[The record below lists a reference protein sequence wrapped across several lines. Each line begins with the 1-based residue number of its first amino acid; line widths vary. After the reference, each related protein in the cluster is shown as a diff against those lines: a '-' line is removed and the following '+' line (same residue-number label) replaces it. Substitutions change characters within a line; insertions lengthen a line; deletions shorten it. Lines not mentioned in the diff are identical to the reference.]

1 MDVSKYLEL
10 SSRLQ
15 NSAALSDNP
24 SAYGGSCNTYVIEDT
39 IRGAD
44 GISEAVKWALDIS
57 AGQGAPTLV
66 FNNIRPKGSLTSRG
80 IVTSGVCSLILNV
93 FEGAMKWA
101 RRPGKKNT
109 AVVYCLDLNH
119 PDAMEFMS
127 SEFTSQLSVGFLT
140 VLVEPEMEYNPTLI
154 EALIDAYEN
163 KRVFI
168 NKYGYGEQG
177 QRLYPNVCNEIR
189 QPHKGVCTLAAIKLH
204 EMADLNVGEFAD
216 AFAQCAQ
223 NLIDF
228 LPQIKQ
234 LATDNPDLFVYEPQ
248 VGLGF
253 VGMANFIAKL
263 GTTYQEVVEAYDGSS
278 DNDAANRFWKLMRN
292 GIMAG
297 SIMQRE
303 NGVSRMWTAQPT
315 AHTALRLTD
324 SDGYAVAPELSPVIK
339 GVRAKSDGM
348 VRVHRKS
355 TTDET
360 FDKTLTYAPGV
371 QCQEDVDYET
381 YRKFCNQLMDVMIQ
395 CTGSEARVHTFSHL
409 YYGGKFTADDFATFM
424 DSNLLSLYYRIE
436 PTLSQRDKTELI
448 DNAGDISDLFEDN
461 DLFEDSDELC
471 PIDPYE
477 RTKCEACSM

>member
-1 MDVSKYLEL
+1 MEVSKYLEL

-39 IRGAD
+39 IRGD
-44 GISEAVKWALDIS
+44 SGISEAVKWALDIS

-66 FNNIRPKGSLTSRG
+66 FNNIRPKGSTTLRG
-80 IVTSGVCSLILNV
+80 IVTSGVCSLILNC

-109 AVVYCLDLNH
+109 AVVYCLDLDH
-119 PDAMEFMS
+119 RDAMEFMS
-127 SEFTSQLSVGFLT
+127 PEFTSQLSVGFLT
-140 VLVEPEMEYNPTLI
+140 VLVEHKKRYSQKQI
-154 EALIDAYEN
+154 DALVDAYEN

-168 NKYGYGEQG
+168 NKYSYDEQG
-177 QRLYPNVCNEIR
+177 YILYPNVCNEIR

-204 EMADLNVGEFAD
+204 EMANLNVGEFAD
-216 AFAQCAQ
+216 AFAHCAQ

-228 LPQIKQ
+228 LPQVKQ

-253 VGMANFIAKL
+253 VGMANFIASL

-297 SIMQRE
+297 SIMQKE

-324 SDGYAVAPELSPVIK
+324 ANGYAVAPELAPVIK

-355 TTDET
+355 TTDAA

-371 QCQEDVDYET
+371 QCQEDVEYEV
-381 YRKFCNQLMDVMIQ
+381 YRKFCNQLMEVMIQ
-395 CTGSEARVHTFSHL
+395 CTGSKARVHTFSHL
-409 YYGGKFTADDFATFM
+409 FYADKFTADDLKEFLQ
-424 DSNLLSLYYRIE
+424 SNLLSLYYRIE

-448 DNAGDISDLFEDN
+448 DNAGDISDLFED
-461 DLFEDSDELC
+461 DDALC

-477 RTKCEACSM
+477 RTQCEACSM